1 MLDAKK
7 AIKHLLIEHNVKINE
22 LAKTLGL
29 TAHSFSNWLYRPD
42 SPKIN
47 TVENILSQ
55 FGCHLAIVDDESGEI
70 LF

>member
-1 MLDAKK
+1 MLDAKRAVK
-7 AIKHLLIEHNVKINE
+7 ILTIDRKVKINDLAEE
-22 LAKTLGL
+22 LEMTP
-29 TAHSFSNWLYRPD
+29 HSFSNWLYRPD

-47 TVENILSQ
+47 TVERILSH

>member
-7 AIKHLLIEHNVKINE
+7 AIKHLAIDRGIKIGE
-22 LAKTLGL
+22 LARQLDLKPQG
-29 TAHSFSNWLYRPD
+29 FSNWLYRPD

-47 TVENILSQ
+47 TVENILSKL
-55 FGCHLAIVDDESGEI
+55 GCHLAIVDDESGKI